1 MMRKT
6 LIAVIFAAVALPA
19 APAFANPPSWAPAY
33 GHRDNERYYPKKR
46 HYSRKR
52 DYPQDRHYSREYH
65 SPKERYYEPRRMTRH
80 DHVWL
85 GKDGRYHCRRD
96 DGTTGMVIGL
106 VLGGLLGNQ
115 IAGYDEKTLG
125 TFIGAA
131 GGALLGREIDRGSVR
146 CH

>member
-6 LIAVIFAAVALPA
+6 LIAIIFAAVALPA
-19 APAFANPPSWAPAY
+19 APVFANPPSWAPAY

-52 DYPQDRHYSREYH
+52 DYP
-65 SPKERYYEPRRMTRH
+65 KERYYEPRRMTRH
-80 DHVWL
+80 DHIWL
-85 GKDGRYHCRRD
+85 GKDGRYHCRRN